1 MAKDTRQDSFWTSYA
16 DLMTSLFFIMLVL
29 FVICIIQVSKK
40 NIEINKELGDI
51 RIKHN
56 DKAIDVIDNFGTS
69 DKEGYEEYMNM
80 DSTIA
85 IIRGVLEVLMGE
97 DILNVA
103 KDLRFHNITL
113 DDMKTILV
121 INEDGTFDK
130 EKSFLNARNII
141 EVMGEFI

>member
-1 MAKDTRQDSFWTSYA
+1 MARNFKDLCFG
-16 DLMTSLFFIMLVL
+16 LKLSLTFLYDWAG
-29 FVICIIQVSKK
+29 S
-40 NIEINKELGDI
+40 IEEYYKELGEI

-85 IIRGVLEVLMGE
+85 IIRGILEVLMGE

-103 KDLRFHNITL
+103 KDLRFHDITL